1 MRGRYLAF
9 WFAST
14 AAGRLTGGFL
24 VAVILA
30 LLLGAVGEAAV
41 VHCPEH
47 QGWWCGIFWAC
58 C

>member
-9 WFAST
+9 WFTST
-14 AAGRLTGGFL
+14 TAGRLTGGFL

-30 LLLGAVGEAAV
+30 LVMGAVGEAAV
-41 VHCPEH
+41 VYCPEH
-47 QGWWCGIFWAC
+47 QGWWCYLGFC